1 MIFTKQTLIGDILD
15 NPAAAAALDRA
26 IPGASTSFFFST
38 VRHLSIDYID
48 QFAPGKLRKDEVA
61 AVEREF
67 EKLGDV

>member
-1 MIFTKQTLIGDILD
+1 MIFTKKTLIADILD

-26 IPGASTSFFFST
+26 IPGASTGYFFPT

-48 QFAPGKLRKDEVA
+48 QFAPGKIRKDEIE